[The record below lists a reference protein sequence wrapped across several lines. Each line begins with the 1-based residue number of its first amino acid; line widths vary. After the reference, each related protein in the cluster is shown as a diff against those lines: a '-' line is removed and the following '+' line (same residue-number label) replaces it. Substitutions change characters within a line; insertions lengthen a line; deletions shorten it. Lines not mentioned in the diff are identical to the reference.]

1 VRSAHDT
8 TWQDRALCFGD
19 EPDLYYPEG
28 DSFAEI
34 PPAPEV
40 VQARADAAKDVCSR
54 CPVRAEC
61 LAFALANGEEFGV
74 WGGMEPDERFALLH
88 LTQTAV

>member
-1 VRSAHDT
+1 
-8 TWQDRALCFGD
+8 
-19 EPDLYYPEG
+19 
-28 DSFAEI
+28 
-34 PPAPEV
+34 
-40 VQARADAAKDVCSR
+40 VQARTDAAKDVCSR

-74 WGGMEPDERFALLH
+74 WGGMDPDERFALLH